1 MVFSIICCSLGVIAL
16 VLGLI
21 FDEEISSIGGLVL
34 TILMV
39 IFLVGGLADSVSNQ
53 REWEDMRK
61 NPEVYSVFERHE
73 ANEEMKKH
81 VIFKGSIF
89 SFYNGYEFEYFE
101 EKI

>member
-21 FDEEISSIGGLVL
+21 FDEEISAFAGLLLTIIMVICLIGGA
-34 TILMV
+34 
-39 IFLVGGLADSVSNQ
+39 ADSVYSQ
-53 REWEDMRK
+53 RKWEDMRN
-61 NPEVYSVFERHE
+61 NPEVYSIFEKHE

-81 VIFKGSIF
+81 VVFKGSIF